1 MTAAELK
8 AQIEALK
15 AKRQEKIDAG
25 IGQRDRAVERGIS
38 VDDAGKWED
47 AFLAAFPNAKPNA
60 GAMVNNV
67 STVWAFVCTS
77 PKVSGTFYANGTLF
91 LDGCQMAAV
100 AEKMIAEKPV
110 EKPAVKKSKKSA
122 KVEPIGEPATATA

>member
-1 MTAAELK
+1 MTTAELK

-47 AFLAAFPNAKPNA
+47 AFLAAFPNAKPNQ

-67 STVWAFVCTS
+67 STVWGYVCTS

-91 LDGCQMAAV
+91 LDGCQLAAV
-100 AEKMIAEKPV
+100 AEKMIAEKQV
-110 EKPAVKKSKKSA
+110 EKPAKKSKKTA
-122 KVEPIGEPATATA
+122 KVEPIVEPAIAA